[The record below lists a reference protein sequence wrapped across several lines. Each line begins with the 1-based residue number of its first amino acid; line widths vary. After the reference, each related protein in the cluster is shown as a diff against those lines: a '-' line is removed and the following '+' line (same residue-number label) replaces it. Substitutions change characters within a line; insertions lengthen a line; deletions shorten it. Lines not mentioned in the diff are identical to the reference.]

1 MELLSHQQHYL
12 LAFGDAHV
20 KALEECLVNGV
31 HEIAQ
36 MQPVPMEHASWGDR
50 DGEMWKFLTFGE
62 LIAVYHEW
70 QKIELR
76 PIFPYVPS
84 GEVVDARILDKCAF
98 LALLLLQPLLQ
109 LVLWQFGTT
118 LEELVVVYVVRF
130 IHRCL
135 YLPLKLSETFCE
147 IA

>member
-1 MELLSHQQHYL
+1 
-12 LAFGDAHV
+12 
-20 KALEECLVNGV
+20 
-31 HEIAQ
+31 
-36 MQPVPMEHASWGDR
+36 MEHAGWGDR
-50 DGEMWKFLTFGE
+50 DGEMWEFLAFGE

-130 IHRCL
+130 VHRCL
-135 YLPLKLSETFCE
+135 YLPLKLSETFCK
-147 IA
+147 